1 MALRWAVL
9 LIFLVFSFSLYGCS
23 SKSGITPVS
32 PGERDRSSQQQALD
46 EEGTEFS
53 SYEFYNLSLQQV
65 RNDIKKEALRTH
77 YRSWKGIRYR
87 YGGISRKGVDCS
99 GFTLLTYKE
108 VFGKS
113 LPRTVREQV
122 KKGVKVKRASLQPGD
137 LVFFKTGAFQKH
149 VGIYLE
155 NDRFMHASRSRGV
168 MISRLDNIYW
178 KKRYWQA
185 KRI

>member
-32 PGERDRSSQQQALD
+32 PEERDRSSQQQALN

-53 SYEFYNLSLQQV
+53 SYEFYKLSLQQV

-77 YRSWKGIRYR
+77 YQSWKGIRYR

-113 LPRTVREQV
+113 LPRTVRSRL
-122 KKGVKVKRASLQPGD
+122 KKG
-137 LVFFKTGAFQKH
+137 
-149 VGIYLE
+149 
-155 NDRFMHASRSRGV
+155 
-168 MISRLDNIYW
+168 
-178 KKRYWQA
+178 
-185 KRI
+185 